1 MSHLFLQM
9 SWVLEKAQ
17 ISELVDG
24 GNLLQRQQAAK
35 DFLSSSMV
43 LLVSEAG
50 EEPQGYQMDNSRQ
63 WPNTLNS
70 LKEHEI
76 ARPVTWRDLCW
87 SQAIIQKINFCRS
100 ENFSPLINVEIRR
113 ES

>member
-1 MSHLFLQM
+1 MSHLFLQI

-50 EEPQGYQMDNSRQ
+50 EEPQRYQMDNSRQ
-63 WPNTLNS
+63 
-70 LKEHEI
+70 
-76 ARPVTWRDLCW
+76 
-87 SQAIIQKINFCRS
+87 
-100 ENFSPLINVEIRR
+100 
-113 ES
+113 